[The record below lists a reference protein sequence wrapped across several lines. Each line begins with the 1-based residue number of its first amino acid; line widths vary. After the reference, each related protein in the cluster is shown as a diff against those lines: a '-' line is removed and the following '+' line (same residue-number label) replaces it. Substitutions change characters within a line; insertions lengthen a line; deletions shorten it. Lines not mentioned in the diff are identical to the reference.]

1 MKSSFLFCR
10 NLLSN
15 IVRTFMASSEIRGS
29 LVLSSSGKA
38 VIANHTPLYLPMLH
52 RCMES
57 IVPKVCP
64 AENSE
69 VASCVHTS
77 KVRFEDLY
85 RDRDWGVSDASS
97 SYPDISPNFFVPG
110 VVPPITEFG
119 PEQMYLTINSAELC
133 SALLFDD
140 RR

>member
-1 MKSSFLFCR
+1 M
-10 NLLSN
+10 
-15 IVRTFMASSEIRGS
+15 RTFMASSEIRGS
-29 LVLSSSGKA
+29 LVLNNSGKA
-38 VIANHTPLYLPMLH
+38 VIASHTPLYLPMLH

-69 VASCVHTS
+69 VASCIHTS

-85 RDRDWGVSDASS
+85 RDWSGSDLIS
-97 SYPDISPNFFVPG
+97 SYQDISSNFFVHG

-140 RR
+140 RRFVQY